1 MCLCESYEASAS
13 GEKMLHLVVAGAAA
27 GAAGAAGALGL
38 HIVINGMAI
47 MVIFP
52 IVLSS
57 CPSVFPGSRAK
68 VFYVPGP
75 ADAAF
80 HRRPFGPVLT
90 RSYRGPSRPAF
101 AGGCSSTAAPQ
112 VWPAHRWPWCEL
124 PRCGV
129 ELALPWVCRASC
141 VQLFSHFLGAS
152 RFTQTGCCRGIVIAI
167 VVVILIRR
175 HQHCHRPLDVQQKKS
190 SS

>member
-1 MCLCESYEASAS
+1 
-13 GEKMLHLVVAGAAA
+13 MLHLVVAGAAA

-38 HIVINGMAI
+38 HIVINDMAI

-90 RSYRGPSRPAF
+90 RSYRGLSRLALPAV
-101 AGGCSSTAAPQ
+101 ALPQ
-112 VWPAHRWPWCEL
+112 LL
-124 PRCGV
+124 PRCGR
-129 ELALPWVCRASC
+129 LID
-141 VQLFSHFLGAS
+141 GAGAGFPSGTS
-152 RFTQTGCCRGIVIAI
+152 R
-167 VVVILIRR
+167 L
-175 HQHCHRPLDVQQKKS
+175 HRTAQQQPI
-190 SS
+190 